1 MASLLQSGMYSFNRR
16 YVHPDRKAKNES
28 KKDAMSAG
36 QQARK
41 QAMEGMNDQE
51 KREYSE
57 AQRKKQK
64 DKNLN
69 QKKDKQKWRKNR
81 KDNSI

>member
-1 MASLLQSGMYSFNRR
+1 
-16 YVHPDRKAKNES
+16 
-28 KKDAMSAG
+28 MSAG

-81 KDNSI
+81 KDNSNNEQPNGRARYMKFPGKDDPPPI

>member
-41 QAMEGMNDQE
+41 QAMEGMNDQG
-51 KREYSE
+51 KRSYE
-57 AQRKKQK
+57 QK
-64 DKNLN
+64 V
-69 QKKDKQKWRKNR
+69 RGG
-81 KDNSI
+81 